1 VTGDLDIEPTL
12 AQRLRDYGE
21 ALDGIESPVVIPTR
35 ERHRQRK
42 PAWRVA
48 AAAAAVI
55 GISTGAALLL
65 NERRVDVATRPAMTW
80 SSLASSP
87 LGARRSS
94 ASLWTGT
101 EWIVWGGLS
110 DLSDDAIGLRDGAAY
125 EPQSDTWRSIPDA
138 PFAGWDPVAARWIG
152 DEAVFVVN
160 WLLGDTAGYRTV
172 AFAPS
177 SDTWSVLPPSSEYM
191 FGAALT
197 DDSVFWLR
205 LDADKGVLIEQELRT
220 GNERRRQLP
229 RGPAWDIQQGFRGL
243 ATRDGVVFVGRT
255 TATCCS
261 PGPAAMA
268 LIVRDDSLVLVLVPD
283 EIRDL
288 ERFGI
293 YGDAVATATSVL
305 FVGEVN
311 EDGMLRRV
319 AYSLDPATATW
330 SPVVAPSQGL
340 FSEHH
345 TSGSSTLLAAA
356 GEHAVVLGGLDLG
369 DGSIGGLDDYVAA
382 SVADRDLTEWFDL
395 PVAPINLDRVAFIS
409 AWTGNELLIWGGE
422 TSDTGPNNV
431 TDRILTDGARLRINS
446 PQS

>member
-1 VTGDLDIEPTL
+1 
-12 AQRLRDYGE
+12 
-21 ALDGIESPVVIPTR
+21 
-35 ERHRQRK
+35 
-42 PAWRVA
+42 
-48 AAAAAVI
+48 
-55 GISTGAALLL
+55 
-65 NERRVDVATRPAMTW
+65 
-80 SSLASSP
+80 
-87 LGARRSS
+87 
-94 ASLWTGT
+94 
-101 EWIVWGGLS
+101 
-110 DLSDDAIGLRDGAAY
+110 
-125 EPQSDTWRSIPDA
+125 
-138 PFAGWDPVAARWIG
+138 
-152 DEAVFVVN
+152 
-160 WLLGDTAGYRTV
+160 
-172 AFAPS
+172 
-177 SDTWSVLPPSSEYM
+177 
-191 FGAALT
+191 
-197 DDSVFWLR
+197 
-205 LDADKGVLIEQELRT
+205 
-220 GNERRRQLP
+220 
-229 RGPAWDIQQGFRGL
+229 
-243 ATRDGVVFVGRT
+243 
-255 TATCCS
+255 
-261 PGPAAMA
+261 MA